1 MTQVPPPVT
10 APVCYR
16 HPSRETY
23 VRCVRCD
30 RPICPDCMNEASV
43 GFQCP
48 ECVSEGRRTQR
59 PARTAFGGGIAGEQ
73 GYVTKGLIAA
83 NVVMALLSA
92 LSAGDLRQFLG
103 NGLFGGIT
111 PLLEWGGVWGLGVL
125 QNQATGAIVGTTPA
139 GVADGEFYRL
149 FTAMFLHYGVVH
161 LLLNMWALWIF
172 GRALEAAL
180 GPARF
185 LALYLLAGLGGNVAA
200 YLFQPEALTA
210 GASTAVYGLFGALF
224 VVLKR
229 LRRDTSSLIPIIVI
243 NVVFTFAAA
252 GRVSIAGHLGG
263 LAIGTLVAL
272 GLAYAPRERRNALQL
287 ASIGATL
294 LILGGLTIVQTI
306 ALNS

>member
-1 MTQVPPPVT
+1 
-10 APVCYR
+10 
-16 HPSRETY
+16 
-23 VRCVRCD
+23 
-30 RPICPDCMNEASV
+30 MNEASV

-48 ECVSEGRRTQR
+48 ECVADGRRSQR
-59 PARTAFGGGIAGEQ
+59 PARTAFGGSAAGEE
-73 GYVTKGLIAA
+73 GYVTKVLIAV
-83 NVVMALLSA
+83 NVIMALASIV
-92 LSAGDLRQFLG
+92 SAGNVGQFLG
-103 NGLFGGIT
+103 NGLFGGVT
-111 PLLEWGGVWGLGVL
+111 PLMEWGGVWGLEVWRD
-125 QNQATGAIVGTTPA
+125 QATGAVAYTVPA

-149 FTAMFLHYGVVH
+149 FTAMFLHYGVLH

-243 NVVFTFAAA
+243 NVLFTFVAA
-252 GRVSIAGHLGG
+252 GRVSVAGHLGG
-263 LAIGTLVAL
+263 LLIGTLVAL
-272 GLAYAPRERRNALQL
+272 GLAYAPREKRTLLQL
-287 ASIGATL
+287 SAMGATL
-294 LILGGLTIVQTI
+294 LILGALTVVQTI